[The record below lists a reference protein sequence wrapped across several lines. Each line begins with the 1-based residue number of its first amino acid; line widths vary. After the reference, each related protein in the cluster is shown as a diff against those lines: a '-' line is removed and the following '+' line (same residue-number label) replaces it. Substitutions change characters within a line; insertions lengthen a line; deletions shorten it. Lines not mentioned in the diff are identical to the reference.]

1 MRVTLLSNGHGED
14 VVGSLLAWAF
24 LALEPTLTVQAF
36 PTVGTGR
43 AYEPLE
49 IPVLGPRR
57 ALPSGGLMLH
67 SLNAFRDDLRAGF
80 VPMTLAQLRT
90 LRRLRTDVLVVV
102 GDLYALTLGNLVR
115 TPNRF
120 YVQTLVSSRHHSGSE
135 RPAGAQL
142 NRYFMERFS
151 PPERLLMR
159 RTVRHSYV
167 RDGLTAAL
175 LARSGLPVSA
185 LGNPMLDAL
194 TPGEPLEL
202 PFIQSLTRPVV
213 ALLPGTRAYQSA
225 ALETMLG
232 ALTHL
237 PGATGL
243 VAWAGPEP
251 DGRWARVG
259 PNAPEVWRSGPHY
272 LLRGRF
278 ADVLHAA
285 DLVLSTAGTAT
296 EQAAALGRPVV
307 AFPVPPSYTAA
318 FLANQRRLLGDALT
332 PTSAEPA
339 ALAAALQALWAD
351 AGRYGAA
358 AAAGRA
364 RLGPAGGSAAR
375 AGAILRRLSGAGA
388 SGVEETK

>member
-14 VVGSLLAWAF
+14 VVGSLLARAF
-24 LALEPTLTVQAF
+24 LVLEPTLAVRAF
-36 PTVGTGR
+36 PTVGTGA
-43 AYEPLE
+43 AYEPLG
-49 IPVLGPRR
+49 IPILGPRR

-67 SLNAFRDDLRAGF
+67 SLSAFKGDLQAGF
-80 VPMTLAQLRT
+80 LPMTGLQLRT

-120 YVQTLVSSRHHSGSE
+120 YVQTLVSSRHQ
-135 RPAGAQL
+135 PADVSHTGHL

-159 RTVRHSYV
+159 RSVRHSYV
-167 RDGLTAAL
+167 RDVPTAAL
-175 LARSGLPVSA
+175 LQRSGLPVSA

-194 TPGEPLEL
+194 MPEGALEL
-202 PFIQSLTRPVV
+202 PLPTLTRPVIG
-213 ALLPGTRAYQSA
+213 LLPGTRAYQSA
-225 ALETMLG
+225 ALGTMLT
-232 ALTHL
+232 ALTYL

-251 DGRWARVG
+251 GGRWERV
-259 PNAPEVWRSGPHY
+259 APDTWRSGPHY
-272 LLRGRF
+272 LLRGHF

-285 DLVLSTAGTAT
+285 DLVLSTAGTAS

-332 PTSAEPA
+332 PAPAEPA
-339 ALAAALQALWAD
+339 ALAAALRALWED
-351 AGRYGAA
+351 PGRYSAA

-364 RLGPAGGSAAR
+364 RMGPAGGSAAIAGDILSRMAAAR
-375 AGAILRRLSGAGA
+375 AGRIDHAG
-388 SGVEETK
+388 

>member
-14 VVGSLLAWAF
+14 VVGALLARAF
-24 LALEPTLTVQAF
+24 LTLEPALTVQAF
-36 PTVGTGR
+36 PTVGTGA
-43 AYEPLE
+43 AYEPLG
-49 IPVLGPRR
+49 IPILGPRR

-67 SLNAFRDDLRAGF
+67 SLNAFLGDLRAGF
-80 VPMTLAQLRT
+80 LPITGLQLRS
-90 LRRLRTDVLVVV
+90 LSRLRTDVLVVV

-120 YVQTLVSSRHHSGSE
+120 YVQTLVSSRH
-135 RPAGAQL
+135 RPASRGQL

-167 RDGLTAAL
+167 RDGPTAAL
-175 LARSGLPVSA
+175 LVRYGLPVSA
-185 LGNPMLDAL
+185 LGNPMLDVL
-194 TPGEPLEL
+194 TPEGTLEL
-202 PFIQSLTRPVV
+202 PLARPLTRPVV

-232 ALTHL
+232 ALEHL

-259 PNAPEVWRSGPHY
+259 PEVWRFGPHY

-285 DLVLSTAGTAT
+285 DLALSTAGTAS

-307 AFPVPPSYTAA
+307 AFPVPPSYTGA

-332 PTSAEPA
+332 LADPEPA
-339 ALAAALQALWAD
+339 ALAAALRALWAD
-351 AGRYGAA
+351 SGRYGAA

-364 RLGPAGGSAAR
+364 RMGPAGGGAAI
-375 AGAILRRLSGAGA
+375 AGDILRSVTTL
-388 SGVEETK
+388 

>member
-14 VVGSLLAWAF
+14 VVGSLLARAF
-24 LALEPTLTVQAF
+24 LALEPALTVQAF
-36 PTVGTGR
+36 PTVGTGA
-43 AYEPLE
+43 AYEALN

-67 SLNAFRDDLRAGF
+67 SLNAFLGDLRAGF
-80 VPMTLAQLRT
+80 LPMTGLQLRG
-90 LRRLRTDVLVVV
+90 LSRLRTDALVVV

-120 YVQTLVSSRHHSGSE
+120 YVQTLVSSRHKPASRG
-135 RPAGAQL
+135 RP

-167 RDGLTAAL
+167 RDGPTAAL

-194 TPGEPLEL
+194 TPERPLEL
-202 PFIQSLTRPVV
+202 PLPRTRPVV
-213 ALLPGTRAYQSA
+213 ALLPGTRAYQGA

-259 PNAPEVWRSGPHY
+259 PEVWRSGPHY

-285 DLVLSTAGTAT
+285 DLALSTAGTAS

-307 AFPVPPSYTAA
+307 AFPVPPSYTGA

-332 PTSAEPA
+332 PAPAEPA
-339 ALAAALQALWAD
+339 ALAAALRALWAD
-351 AGRYGAA
+351 PGRYGRA

-364 RLGPAGGSAAR
+364 RMGPAGGSAAV
-375 AGAILRRLSGAGA
+375 AGDILRRMSGA
-388 SGVEETK
+388 